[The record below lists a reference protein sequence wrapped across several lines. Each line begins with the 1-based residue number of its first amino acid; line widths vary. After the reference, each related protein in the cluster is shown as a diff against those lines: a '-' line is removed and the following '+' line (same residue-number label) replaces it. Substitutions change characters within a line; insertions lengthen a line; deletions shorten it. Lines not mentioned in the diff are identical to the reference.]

1 VTQMATREA
10 ADDRRAR
17 VQRRGRGLGWMS
29 LGLGVAQL
37 AAPDRVRRLSGVD
50 DSVTWRTVVPLVGA
64 RELVHA
70 AGLLTSRRK
79 DVWAW
84 TRVVGD
90 AMDLTALGM
99 ALAHRDGSR
108 RRRLLAVT
116 VAVAGITLLD
126 LLTAIQATRADKT
139 SAAPTMRGARKGESM
154 ELTATTTIRKSAS
167 EVYAFWRK
175 LENLPT
181 FMAHLDQVHATGA
194 RTSHWSAAAPFGK
207 NVEWDAEVI
216 DEEPGEK
223 IAWRSTGNADVPNA
237 GTVRFLPAPDGVS
250 TEVYVVLVYDIPG
263 GTLGKAVAKYFGE
276 EPHQQL
282 DDDLRRLKQVLE
294 TGEVVRSDG
303 APWGKR
309 ARKEFPQRPAQPLSD
324 AELAKGADQ

>member
-1 VTQMATREA
+1 M
-10 ADDRRAR
+10 
-17 VQRRGRGLGWMS
+17 QRRGRGLGWMS

-37 AAPDRVRRLSGVD
+37 AAPDRVRRFSGVD
-50 DSVTWRTVVPLVGA
+50 DSAISRVVVPLTGA

-79 DVWAW
+79 RAWAW

-90 AMDLTALGM
+90 AIDLTVLGM
-99 ALAHRDGSR
+99 AIAHRGGNR

-116 VAVAGITLLD
+116 GAVAGITVID
-126 LLTAIQATRADKT
+126 LLTAVQATRTRDNGSV
-139 SAAPTMRGARKGESM
+139 SAARGARKGGSM
-154 ELTATTTIRKSAS
+154 ELTATTTIRKPAT
-167 EVYAFWRK
+167 EVYAYWRD

-181 FMAHLDQVHATGA
+181 FMAHLEQVRTTGD
-194 RTSHWSAAAPFGK
+194 RTSRWTAGAPFGK
-207 NVEWDAEVI
+207 DVGWDAEI
-216 DEEPGEK
+216 LEEVPGEK

-237 GTVRFLPAPDGVS
+237 GTIRFVPAPDGVS
-250 TEVYVVLVYDIPG
+250 TEVHVALTYDIPG
-263 GTLGKAVAKYFGE
+263 GTIGKAVARYFGE

-324 AELAKGADQ
+324 AELAKGAGA

>member
-1 VTQMATREA
+1 MTQLATREA
-10 ADDRRAR
+10 GKTGQDE

-37 AAPDRVRRLSGVD
+37 AAPDTVRRISGVD
-50 DSVTWRTVVPLVGA
+50 DSATSRAVVPLVGA

-79 DVWAW
+79 NVWAW
-84 TRVVGD
+84 TRVAGD
-90 AMDLTALGM
+90 AMDLTSLAV
-99 ALAHRDGSR
+99 AIAHRSGRR

-116 VAVAGITLLD
+116 GAIAGITALD
-126 LLTAIQATRADKT
+126 VLTAVRATPAKKT
-139 SAAPTMRGARKGESM
+139 TMRGARKARKGGSM
-154 ELTATTTIRKSAS
+154 ELTATTTIRKPAP
-167 EVYAFWRK
+167 EVYAYWRD

-181 FMAHLDQVHATGA
+181 FMAHLEQVRTTGD
-194 RTSHWSAAAPFGK
+194 RTSHWSASAPFGSD
-207 NVEWDAEVI
+207 VEWDAEII
-216 DEEPGEK
+216 DETPGEK
-223 IAWRSTGNADVPNA
+223 IAWRSTGDADVPNA
-237 GTVRFLPAPDGVS
+237 GTVRFVPAPDGVS
-250 TEVYVVLVYDIPG
+250 TEVHVVLVYDIPG
-263 GTLGKAVAKYFGE
+263 GAVGKAVAKYFGE

-282 DDDLRRLKQVLE
+282 DDDLRRFKQVLE

-324 AELAKGADQ
+324 AELEKGADA